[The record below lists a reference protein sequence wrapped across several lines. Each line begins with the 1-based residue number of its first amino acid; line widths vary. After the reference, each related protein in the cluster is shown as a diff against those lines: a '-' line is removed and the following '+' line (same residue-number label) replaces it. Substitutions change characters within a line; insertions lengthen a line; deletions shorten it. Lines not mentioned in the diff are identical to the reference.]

1 MLLVR
6 VSIGFSNVLDF
17 LCATFIGLSNVLN
30 SLCVTLIRFSIAFGS
45 LYDAFIGIFNRD
57 RAVLGLC
64 AAARLVLRIGAP
76 SYLTAARGP
85 WMT

>member
-1 MLLVR
+1 MR
-6 VSIGFSNVLDF
+6 VFIGFSNVLDF
-17 LCATFIGLSNVLN
+17 LCATFIGLSNALN
-30 SLCVTLIRFSIAFGS
+30 SLCVTFIGFSNAFGS

-64 AAARLVLRIGAP
+64 TAARLVLRIGAP

>member
-6 VSIGFSNVLDF
+6 VSIGFSNVLD

-30 SLCVTLIRFSIAFGS
+30 SLCVTLIRFSNAFGS

>member
-1 MLLVR
+1 MHVF
-6 VSIGFSNVLDF
+6 IGFSNILDS
-17 LCATFIGLSNVLN
+17 LRATVIGLSNVLN
-30 SLCVTLIRFSIAFGS
+30 SLCVTFIFFSNVFGS

-64 AAARLVLRIGAP
+64 TGARLALCIRAP

-85 WMT
+85 WRT